1 MRLGLICGDGVPA
14 SGLLTIFRNVVGLG
28 VDLQLLEL
36 PISADLGYSWRPD
49 KPAYFPYGPAE
60 RETSAWLEPA
70 RQAPPALGDRDRAA
84 AEWNSIR
91 TSVAEGTALGPVER
105 ARLHER
111 IDRLADRYR
120 DYFSQWMRHNRV
132 DWTIAVNMTL
142 SDAVPVTKA
151 LLAAARDR
159 HHENQAGGVLF
170 WDHDLFGSCADYDEG
185 VRRYPDRPNEFTPL
199 PENGP
204 GVRWAVVSEA
214 LAKEAASYPVPE
226 RPRVVPN
233 ILPRVPTGPLE
244 PCHEQ
249 FLDGLGLDPRR
260 PILLN
265 PVRVYRVK
273 GVELA
278 LEVLAAARSASTD
291 RGLPAPY
298 LLVFGSLSEDPS
310 YADEVLSTARRLDL
324 LPDVRF
330 LDGVPLCSV
339 RDGTGSW
346 RLDEIDLL
354 RTAAASGGG
363 VVFTPN
369 TEDVETVGLG
379 PALAAV
385 AGLPCA
391 STKYA
396 AFTPTY
402 GSDFFVVPVEPH
414 PAGIDR
420 SGTELVDAMQA
431 NRVGDPR
438 MAGMLRHNRR
448 IVDHRF
454 PADPW
459 IKLLTELAEGAT

>member
-1 MRLGLICGDGVPA
+1 MPA

-28 VDLQLLEL
+28 VNLQLLEL
-36 PISADLGYSWRPD
+36 PVSADLGYSWRPD

-60 RETSAWLEPA
+60 QETSAWWEPA
-70 RQAPPALGDRDRAA
+70 RPAPPVLGDPEQAA

-91 TSVAEGTALGPVER
+91 ESVAESAALRPAER
-105 ARLHER
+105 VQLHER
-111 IDRLADRYR
+111 IDRLTDRYR
-120 DYFSQWMRHNRV
+120 AYFSEWMRRNQI

-151 LLAAARDR
+151 LLAAARER
-159 HHENQAGGVLF
+159 HHENRSGGVLF
-170 WDHDLFGSCADYDEG
+170 WDHDLFGSCADYAEG
-185 VRRYPDRPNEFTPL
+185 ARRYPDRPNEFTPL
-199 PENGP
+199 PEAAGP

-214 LAKEAASYPVPE
+214 LAEEAAGYPVPE

-244 PCHEQ
+244 PRHTQ

-298 LLVFGSLSEDPS
+298 LLVFGSLVEDPS

-330 LDGVPLCSV
+330 LDGVPLVSV
-339 RDGTGSW
+339 QDGTGSW

-391 STKYA
+391 STSYT
-396 AFTPTY
+396 AFAPTY
-402 GSDFFVVPVEPH
+402 GSDFFVVPVDPR
-414 PAGIDR
+414 PAAIGR
-420 SGTELVDAMQA
+420 SGTELVAAMQA
-431 NRVGDPR
+431 NRAGDPQLT
-438 MAGMLRHNRR
+438 GLLRHNRQ
-448 IVDHRF
+448 IVDRRF
-454 PADPW
+454 PTDPW
-459 IKLLTELAEGAT
+459 AKLLTELAEGTG

>member
-28 VDLQLLEL
+28 TDLRLLEL
-36 PISADLGYSWRPD
+36 PVSADLGYSWRPD
-49 KPAYFPYGPAE
+49 KAAYFPYGPAE
-60 RETSAWLEPA
+60 RETSAWWERA
-70 RQAPPALGDRDRAA
+70 RPAPPVLGDPEQAA
-84 AEWNSIR
+84 TEWSSIR
-91 TSVAEGTALGPVER
+91 MAVAEGAALGPVDR

-120 DYFSQWMRHNRV
+120 EYFSEWMRRNRI

-151 LLAAARDR
+151 LLAAARER
-159 HHENQAGGVLF
+159 HHENRSGGVLF
-170 WDHDLFGSCADYDEG
+170 WDHDLFGSCADHEGG

-199 PENGP
+199 PEAGP

-214 LAKEAASYPVPE
+214 LAEEGAGYPVPE
-226 RPRVVPN
+226 PPRVVPN

-244 PCHEQ
+244 PRHTQ

-278 LEVLAAARSASTD
+278 LEVLAAARSASLE
-291 RGLPAPY
+291 RGLPVPY
-298 LLVFGSLSEDPS
+298 LLVFGSLVEDPS
-310 YADEVLSTARRLDL
+310 YAADVLSTARRLDL

-354 RTAAASGGG
+354 RTAVASGGG

-391 STKYA
+391 STSYT
-396 AFTPTY
+396 AFAPTY
-402 GSDFFVVPVEPH
+402 GSDFHVVPVDPR
-414 PAGIDR
+414 AAATGR
-420 SGTELVDAMQA
+420 SGVELVTAMQA
-431 NRVGDPR
+431 NRGGDPR
-438 MAGMLRHNRR
+438 TTGLLRRNRR
-448 IVDHRF
+448 IVDRRF
-454 PADPW
+454 PTDPW
-459 IKLLTELAEGAT
+459 AELLTEMAEGTG